1 MRSLLLIFLLS
12 QLSACDPGEQPEQ
25 AQGKAAEVVEQGGS
39 AQPGAQA
46 PQEVAPPP
54 APLPAVQPVQPSPP
68 AVPEKKPSP
77 VPKGGKSKEM
87 LVRSAPKIHL
97 DLNLPE
103 DLLGRW
109 ESKGKSELA
118 KPKPLLPPLFQEPKE
133 SSSPFQLSG
142 KLITGKDGDDY
153 WDSIDGAELNFE
165 FKQ

>member
-12 QLSACDPGEQPEQ
+12 QLSACDPGGQPEQ
-25 AQGKAAEVVEQGGS
+25 VTGKRSEVAEQGGS
-39 AQPGAQA
+39 VQPGAKSAQKA
-46 PQEVAPPP
+46 APPP

-77 VPKGGKSKEM
+77 APKGGKSKEM
-87 LVRSAPKIHL
+87 LVRSAPEIELILK
-97 DLNLPE
+97 LPE
-103 DLLGRW
+103 DLSGRW
-109 ESKGKSELA
+109 EAKGKSALV
-118 KPKPLLPPLFQEPKE
+118 KPLLPPLFQEPKE